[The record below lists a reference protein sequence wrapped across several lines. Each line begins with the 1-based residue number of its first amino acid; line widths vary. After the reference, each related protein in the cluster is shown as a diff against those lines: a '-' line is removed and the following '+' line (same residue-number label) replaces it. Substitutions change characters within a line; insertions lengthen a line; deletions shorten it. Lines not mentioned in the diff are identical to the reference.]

1 MMTTETIGFAVV
13 GVVLIVLGFLT
24 WKKQTI
30 AFLHSYHYKNVKEE
44 EIPEYTKLMG
54 IGQIIIGIAFCL
66 AALLRLLSKQT
77 ASWVIFISGLA
88 AGLVFIFIAQSRH
101 NGSLF

>member
-1 MMTTETIGFAVV
+1 MSKETIAFAVI
-13 GVVLIVLGFLT
+13 GIVLIVLGIVT
-24 WKKQTI
+24 WKKQTT

-44 EIPEYTKLMG
+44 ELPEYTRQMG

-66 AALLRLLSKQT
+66 VALFRLLSLT
-77 ASWVIFISGLA
+77 TVSWVVLVV
-88 AGLVFIFIAQSRH
+88 GLVIGVAFILKAQSNH

>member
-1 MMTTETIGFAVV
+1 MTTEIIGFAAV

-24 WKKQTI
+24 WKKQTV
-30 AFLHSYHYKNVKEE
+30 AFLHSYHYRKVKEE
-44 EIPEYTKLMG
+44 EIPEYTKQMG

-66 AALLRLLSKQT
+66 AALLRFLSRRT
-77 ASWVIFISGLA
+77 ASWVVFTVGLA
-88 AGLVFIFIAQSRH
+88 AGLVFILKAQSKH

>member
-1 MMTTETIGFAVV
+1 MITETLGFAAV

-44 EIPEYTKLMG
+44 EIPEYTKRMG
-54 IGQIIIGIAFCL
+54 IGQIIIGVAFCL
-66 AALLRLLSKQT
+66 TALLRFLSKQT
-77 ASWVIFISGLA
+77 ASWVIFLSGLA
-88 AGLVFIFIAQSRH
+88 AGLVFILKAQSRH

>member
-1 MMTTETIGFAVV
+1 MTTETIGFAAV

-24 WKKQTI
+24 WKRQTM

-66 AALLRLLSKQT
+66 TALLRFFSMQT
-77 ASWVIFISGLA
+77 ASWVVFIVGLA
-88 AGLVFIFIAQSRH
+88 AGLVFIFKAQFQH